1 MVRLNWRKLH
11 RLTLS
16 VFILLTLLTFE
27 QHFEQTMVGPV
38 GPMRSSVFGR
48 CFRRPRR
55 GRGGLPKARQMKVK
69 QRNQRDAT
77 RDPPV
82 EVMGVKDGVAVI
94 AGSALGGGFL
104 ALPLV
109 TAPLGILPSL
119 VGLGMAWAFIA
130 ALCTVY
136 AEVSAQTLKD
146 KAVDA
151 VQSREDRPMLEE
163 EGVSI
168 VSVAQRRLGD
178 SAAVVC
184 SVAFLFQM
192 LAVVTAQV
200 AKSGELLESLMGLPY
215 IGGCILPSIFL
226 GLFTFEMP
234 VKLVERTNTL
244 LTAVMVIGFALLVV
258 NSCMTIS
265 FAELPELISN
275 LPTENWRPLLPAAG
289 TTTWALPIFF
299 NLLCYGQS
307 VPLVVERMGA
317 ERSSKIRNTIL
328 LGSMIP
334 LILGII
340 WVCVAA
346 LLGSRLNLDGA
357 ADPVLQLVHGPLSIA
372 LPVLLLAAGAIGT
385 TLIASYLALGQFAA
399 DALCAATGSCS
410 LEDNQRAKV
419 ASVMVPALTA
429 CIGPQ
434 LYLPLLS
441 FAGAFPSVLLYGVLP
456 PVALLLSRQ
465 TSKKLPGQE
474 PVLVGLA
481 ATAVLFLLV
490 NLWLWL
496 TAV

>member
-1 MVRLNWRKLH
+1 MGRLNWRKLQ

-16 VFILLTLLTFE
+16 IAILLSFE
-27 QHFEQTMVGPV
+27 QAMVMVGPSV
-38 GPMRSSVFGR
+38 APMRSSVLGR

-55 GRGGLPKARQMKVK
+55 GLGRARQVKVK
-69 QRNQRDAT
+69 GPRNVARDAPET
-77 RDPPV
+77 EV
-82 EVMGVKDGVAVI
+82 ELMGVKDGVAVI

-136 AEVSAQTLKD
+136 AEVSAQTLTD
-146 KAVDA
+146 KAVEA
-151 VQSREDRPMLEE
+151 VQSREDRPMLEQ

-168 VSVAQRRLGD
+168 VSVAQRKLGD
-178 SAAVVC
+178 SAAVIC

-200 AKSGELLESLMGLPY
+200 AKSGELLESLLGLPY
-215 IGGCILPSIFL
+215 VGGCILPSIFL

-244 LTAVMVIGFALLVV
+244 LTALMVIGFALLVV

-275 LPTENWRPLLPAAG
+275 LPGENWKPLLPAAG
-289 TTTWALPIFF
+289 TTTWVLPIFF

-317 ERSSKIRNTIL
+317 ERSSKIRTTIL

-346 LLGSRLNLDGA
+346 LLGSRLNLDGDG
-357 ADPVLQLVHGPLSIA
+357 DPVLQLVHGPWSIA
-372 LPVLLLAAGAIGT
+372 LPVLFLAAGAIGT

-465 TSKKLPGQE
+465 KLPGQE

-481 ATAVLFLLV
+481 VTAVLFLLV